1 MRMRALD
8 DSEDE
13 VVGKQADS
21 VLILAAVDPVGRDSS
36 STSDMH
42 P

>member
-8 DSEDE
+8 DSENE
-13 VVGKQADS
+13 VVGKQADF
-21 VLILAAVDPVGRDSS
+21 VLMLATVEPVGRESS
-36 STSDMH
+36 STSDVQ